1 MLNTEFN
8 INGKHNQY
16 LISRLKHK
24 KIKDKSFTINHG
36 IKKVNL
42 ASNSISHLASNK
54 FEGLYE
60 IEEIDLSNNRLK
72 SLDKFVFKNLNRTN
86 NNKNR
91 IFKLIKQD
99 RISNL
104 HYLDLKNN
112 LIESIEK
119 NTFTSLINLVNL
131 NLKGNCIENLD
142 SNVFYGL
149 VNLKFL
155 DISFNRL
162 RHLEVN
168 LLNDLL
174 NLKEIDL
181 SRNELESISSNTF
194 KDLKNLISIN
204 LSGI

>member
-1 MLNTEFN
+1 MFNTEFN

-42 ASNSISHLASNK
+42 SSNSISHLASNK

-86 NNKNR
+86 NKNL

-104 HYLDLKNN
+104 NYLDLNNN
-112 LIESIEK
+112 LT
-119 NTFTSLINLVNL
+119 NF
-131 NLKGNCIENLD
+131 GN
-142 SNVFYGL
+142 
-149 VNLKFL
+149 
-155 DISFNRL
+155 
-162 RHLEVN
+162 
-168 LLNDLL
+168 
-174 NLKEIDL
+174 
-181 SRNELESISSNTF
+181 
-194 KDLKNLISIN
+194 
-204 LSGI
+204 